1 MQLSNTM
8 YVLIGCTVAILLF
21 IWYVSGKAE
30 KIMEDFQTMSDQA
43 VSEDGI
49 AIIALPPEQCE
60 KMQGLRETL
69 KTQIEFSR
77 GNGNTTARKSY
88 ESALKVLEDTMNIS
102 RCNMNVTAASPVAA
116 VSAAV
121 GADQEVPPPATA

>member
-8 YVLIGCTVAILLF
+8 YVIIGCTVAILLF
-21 IWYVSGKAE
+21 IWYIGGKKD

-60 KMQGLRETL
+60 KMQGLRDTL
-69 KTQIEFSR
+69 KNQIEFSKN
-77 GNGNTTARKSY
+77 NGNTTARKSY

-102 RCNMNVTAASPVAA
+102 RCNMNVTSASPVAA
-116 VSAAV
+116 VSAAI
-121 GADQEVPPPATA
+121 GSEPPTSA